1 MFHIYSYFAKRLYK
15 LWRLYLGIAQKG
27 WRFIKFKG
35 ICFISGND
43 KKGDKKSAPECRLRE
58 GVGRWKAIWTM
69 PKKTGYC
76 LWGPYLKLFGAL
88 KWVRV
93 AKNLFVLRPCRHH
106 ILSEPTSIYP
116 HFQWH
121 NLQGLQT
128 RTNIKKEMKTDF
140 KFPRT
145 TPTSCLSDWSVCNW
159 PSRTSFLELMSS
171 LHHFPGRW

>member
-1 MFHIYSYFAKRLYK
+1 M
-15 LWRLYLGIAQKG
+15 
-27 WRFIKFKG
+27 
-35 ICFISGND
+35 
-43 KKGDKKSAPECRLRE
+43 
-58 GVGRWKAIWTM
+58 GRWKAIWTM
-69 PKKTGYC
+69 PKKTGHC

-106 ILSEPTSIYP
+106 ILSQPTSIDP

-171 LHHFPGRW
+171 PPSLSWKMVIHYIQVLSRVYLNKPVSSDSQEKWIRKTNSEHYVIHT